1 MTLIYTPADLGGA
14 IRAERKKQGLT
25 QTDLAEVC
33 GVSLSFVS
41 NLENGKT
48 TTELGKTL
56 KVIQTLGLNLMLRRR
71 GE

>member
-14 IRAERKKQGLT
+14 IRTERKKQGLT

-56 KVIQTLGLNLMLRRR
+56 KVIQTLGLNLMIKRR